1 MLFRICWLIVIL
13 VITLVAELLCCR
25 AGALFAGPFFLCFYF
40 VVTCNWQLGL
50 AGGIIACVVSE
61 VVLSRSV
68 TALPLLALLVPFAH
82 MWRKNGD
89 RRHAY
94 IQALPAALFGLSYA
108 TWFVVGENIVLWPP
122 GFRMATGESVWI
134 IVLSTLCTAIG
145 FPLMIAILDGI
156 ASLAKLPVFC
166 RRSIG

>member
-13 VITLVAELLCCR
+13 VTTLVAELLCCR
-25 AGALFAGPFFLCFYF
+25 VGALFAAPCFLCFYL
-40 VVTCNWQLGL
+40 VVTCNWQIGL

-68 TALPLLALLVPFAH
+68 TALPLRALLGPFAH
-82 MWRKNGD
+82 MWRHNGD

-94 IQALPAALFGLSYA
+94 LQALPGALFGLSYA
-108 TWFVVGENIVLWPP
+108 TWFVVGENIVLWPL
-122 GFRMATGESVWI
+122 GFRMAVGESVWI
-134 IVLSTLCTAIG
+134 VVLSTVCAAIG

-166 RRSIG
+166 QRSVG